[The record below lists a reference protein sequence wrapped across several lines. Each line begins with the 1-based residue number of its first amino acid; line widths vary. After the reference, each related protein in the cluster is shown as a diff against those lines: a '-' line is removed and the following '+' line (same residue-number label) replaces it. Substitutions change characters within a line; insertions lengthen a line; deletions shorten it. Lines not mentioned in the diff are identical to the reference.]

1 MVDGRWNSGADS
13 HLKTIYHPPST
24 INPFHYQPFFG
35 KKTNQWKSPPPV
47 LLLFSNCT
55 KIMNAILLQATNLVS
70 NTHSSKDYLPIGI
83 QLIFAGAFVALVLGA
98 THLLG
103 PKRNT
108 DEKLQNFESGIEAV
122 GNARQPMA
130 IKYFLVAI
138 LFVLFDV
145 EVIFFYP
152 YAVNFKELGWN
163 GFAEVLLFVTFFL
176 IGFVYIIKKGALQ
189 WED

>member
-1 MVDGRWNSGADS
+1 MS
-13 HLKTIYHPPST
+13 LY
-24 INPFHYQPFFG
+24 
-35 KKTNQWKSPPPV
+35 
-47 LLLFSNCT
+47 
-55 KIMNAILLQATNLVS
+55 LLQAA
-70 NTHSSKDYLPIGI
+70 THAAEGAYWYLPIGL
-83 QLIFAGAFVALVLGA
+83 QLLFAVFFVALMMGV

-103 PKRNT
+103 PSRKT
-108 DEKLQNFESGIEAV
+108 SDKLEVFESGIGSQ

-152 YAVNFKELGWN
+152 YAVNFRGLGWN
-163 GFAEVLLFVTFFL
+163 GFYAVMMFVAFFL
-176 IGFVYIIKKGALQ
+176 CGFIYIIKKGALK

>member
-1 MVDGRWNSGADS
+1 MMN
-13 HLKTIYHPPST
+13 
-24 INPFHYQPFFG
+24 
-35 KKTNQWKSPPPV
+35 
-47 LLLFSNCT
+47 LF
-55 KIMNAILLQATNLVS
+55 LLQATTAVS
-70 NTHSSKDYLPIGI
+70 NANGSVNYFPIVL
-83 QLIFAGAFVALVLGA
+83 QLLFAGGFVFTVLGV

-103 PKRNT
+103 PKRKT
-108 DEKLQNFESGIEAV
+108 EEKLQNFESGIEGV

-152 YAVNFKELGWN
+152 YAVNFRDLGWS
-163 GFAEVLLFVTFFL
+163 GFVAVLLFVAFFL
-176 IGFVYIIKKGALQ
+176 AGFIYIIKKGALQ